1 MKVKEFANQ
10 FGVSVT
16 KLCVITELSRQSLK
30 NILDGT
36 SPKPSKAK
44 RIALHNLRDYAA
56 DRRALE
62 VKKAN
67 ADYEDRIKM
76 AEIFNIN

>member
-30 NILDGT
+30 NILDGK
-36 SPKPSKAK
+36 SPKSSKAK
-44 RIALHNLRDYAA
+44 RIALYNLRDYAA

-62 VKKAN
+62 VKEAN